1 MKHFLGST
9 GNKNPSDNAG
19 DMGSI
24 LVWEDYTCGRA
35 AKSMTTATEPE
46 L

>member
-24 LVWEDYTCGRA
+24 PCLGRLHLWQG
-35 AKSMTTATEPE
+35 S
-46 L
+46 